1 MAHYSPTKENC
12 AKIEGS
18 GLLLIDS
25 GAHYLEGTTDITR
38 TFALGNISDEMKNS
52 FTLVL
57 KSHINLAKLR
67 FMKGCKGINLDVI
80 ARAPLWQMG
89 LDYNHGTG
97 HGIGYLLSVHE
108 GPNCFRWKSTKSL
121 TEMVELKPGMITSN
135 EPGLY
140 FENKYGIRIES
151 DVLVKEDETNE
162 YGTFYSFDTL
172 TYVPIDLD
180 AINPKLLNSEEKEW
194 LNNYHKKCYELIA
207 PKLTAKEKE
216 WLANYT
222 REI

>member
-1 MAHYSPTKENC
+1 
-12 AKIEGS
+12 
-18 GLLLIDS
+18 
-25 GAHYLEGTTDITR
+25 
-38 TFALGNISDEMKNS
+38 
-52 FTLVL
+52 
-57 KSHINLAKLR
+57 
-67 FMKGCKGINLDVI
+67 
-80 ARAPLWQMG
+80 
-89 LDYNHGTG
+89 
-97 HGIGYLLSVHE
+97 
-108 GPNCFRWKSTKSL
+108 
-121 TEMVELKPGMITSN
+121 MVELKPGMITSN